1 MTRLQRG
8 KHNIVC
14 KAQTR
19 AVFNS
24 VSHDHNKEEGN
35 GEETDCPWGQNSQL
49 PGGIFK
55 LYLYAFSFWSFSYQF
70 LKGQCFSSLNST
82 PKQES
87 Q

>member
-24 VSHDHNKEEGN
+24 VSHDHNKEVGN
-35 GEETDCPWGQNSQL
+35 GEETDCP
-49 PGGIFK
+49 GGRI
-55 LYLYAFSFWSFSYQF
+55 LNYLVV
-70 LKGQCFSSLNST
+70 FSSCIYVPSLFGLFHINF
-82 PKQES
+82 
-87 Q
+87 